1 MPVLDIFGIKP
12 TATKPQRNTTIRQ
25 YIIGL

>member
-1 MPVLDIFGIKP
+1 MQVLDILGIKP

-25 YIIGL
+25 YVINL